1 MNRQMMN
8 RIGRLLVPFAVAA
21 MLVGCGVKESFKDAE
36 VEVGKFHRALDAGDL
51 RAIWR
56 QADPALRQG
65 AQRAELEKVLDA
77 VHRKLGRV
85 EQARQ
90 VGWNANATT
99 DGSFV
104 TLTYQ
109 TAFERG
115 SGLEQFV
122 YRKGDGGRI
131 ALTGYSIESQDMML
145 K

>member
-1 MNRQMMN
+1 
-8 RIGRLLVPFAVAA
+8 
-21 MLVGCGVKESFKDAE
+21 
-36 VEVGKFHRALDAGDL
+36 VGKFHRALDAGDL